1 MYKQDAN
8 YPGLYWITSMNGE
21 KAVIDLRNVTKIA
34 TGISGGA
41 DSTSLLYLLARLI
54 RDEGLDISITPHT
67 FLHHGK
73 PWNPAVAKRAVERVA
88 ELLGVTFEEHVFKNF
103 GPQGPTQE
111 IKDIFVKKW
120 NDFIKEVTMSPN
132 KQFDRFFGATTCNPV
147 TGSLREHPDCD
158 PNRNVDYFEPVLDQD
173 GNVWVQ
179 GDQKLQANHSVY
191 KYVDKKMTATVY
203 HTYDIGEALLPY
215 TRSCELLN
223 TQSDNFQHNCST
235 ADFHHSNAG
244 GNGSGKDHYVCWWCQ
259 EREWAFEGT
268 GIDANA
274 WVPLDEMTDE
284 HFIDPIFNVSPNLSA
299 IKPQPAYIED

>member
-73 PWNPAVAKRAVERVA
+73 PWNPAVAKRAAERVA

-111 IKDIFVKKW
+111 IKDIFAKKW
-120 NDFIKEVTMSPN
+120 ADFIKEVTMGHSPV
-132 KQFDRFFGATTCNPV
+132 A
-147 TGSLREHPDCD
+147 HPTW
-158 PNRNVDYFEPVLDQD
+158 PL
-173 GNVWVQ
+173 
-179 GDQKLQANHSVY
+179 QKDDS
-191 KYVDKKMTATVY
+191 
-203 HTYDIGEALLPY
+203 P
-215 TRSCELLN
+215 
-223 TQSDNFQHNCST
+223 HNENS
-235 ADFHHSNAG
+235 
-244 GNGSGKDHYVCWWCQ
+244 
-259 EREWAFEGT
+259 
-268 GIDANA
+268 
-274 WVPLDEMTDE
+274 
-284 HFIDPIFNVSPNLSA
+284 SPS
-299 IKPQPAYIED
+299 Q